1 MINVQEL
8 RSKPISEII
17 KFLENF
23 INEDFAS
30 VDLAK
35 LAYDLN
41 VSVLPR
47 NFVITKI
54 SGEIIASAF
63 VTNSKGNSCIFYSD
77 DLSNNQAR
85 IAITQ
90 AFAKYIITGNN
101 NFFITLSTT
110 FSKKENMLIHE
121 MLMPESQVK
130 DVICRLIFP
139 TTFTLS
145 QIFQV
150 SQNFVRQR
158 LDEMG
163 VMTLIAGYHF

>member
-47 NFVITKI
+47 NFVRTKI

-63 VTNSKGNSCIFYSD
+63 VTYSKGNSCIFYSD
-77 DLSNNQAR
+77 DLSNNKAR
-85 IAITQ
+85 IAIAQ
-90 AFAKYIITGNN
+90 SFAKYIITGNN
-101 NFFITLSTT
+101 NFFITSNTT

-130 DVICRLIFP
+130 DVICKLLFP
-139 TTFTLS
+139 TTFSLS
-145 QIFQV
+145 KIFQV
-150 SQNFVRQR
+150 SQAFVRQR
-158 LDEMG
+158 LDEMD
-163 VMTLIAGYHF
+163 VVVLIGGYNF

>member
-1 MINVQEL
+1 MINIQEL

-17 KFLENF
+17 KFLESF

-35 LAYDLN
+35 LAYALN

-47 NFVITKI
+47 NFGETKI
-54 SGEIIASAF
+54 SGDRIASAF

-77 DLSNNQAR
+77 DLPNNNAR
-85 IAITQ
+85 IAIAQ
-90 AFAKYIITGNN
+90 SFAQYIITGSN
-101 NFFITLSTT
+101 NFFITSSTA
-110 FSKKENMLIHE
+110 FSRKENMLIHE

-130 DVICRLIFP
+130 DVICRLILP

-150 SQNFVRQR
+150 SQDFVRQR
-158 LDEMG
+158 LDEIG
-163 VMTLIAGYHF
+163 IMTLIIGYNF